1 MLRINRPA
9 KTGAAALEALN
20 APLKV
25 LGTLFGQRQ
34 ESEVDTKAT
43 LDRISQITQVAPSL
57 RLAPCVSCECS
68 LRLSL
73 SVRFCQTIFFAC
85 ARVSVSMCVYVRESE
100 SNGLCS
106 RSI

>member
-1 MLRINRPA
+1 MRRINRPA

-43 LDRISQITQVAPSL
+43 LDRISQITQVTAPSL
-57 RLAPCVSCECS
+57 RPLHAPLPAAFV
-68 LRLSL
+68 
-73 SVRFCQTIFFAC
+73 
-85 ARVSVSMCVYVRESE
+85 AR
-100 SNGLCS
+100 
-106 RSI
+106 

>member
-1 MLRINRPA
+1 MPRINRPA

-43 LDRISQITQVAPSL
+43 LDRISQITQVAPCL

-68 LRLSL
+68 LRVRS
-73 SVRFCQTIFFAC
+73 SVCFCQNRLTLVC
-85 ARVSVSMCVYVRESE
+85 VSVSMCVYVRE
-100 SNGLCS
+100 
-106 RSI
+106 